1 MKKKYLSLLFSFVAN
16 VVFSQGKFEGE
27 VNYVKTTYSDTSYYT
42 YIIKGDYVR
51 INESNKYKTLVRSYI
66 VNLQD
71 KSILVINPK
80 TQIYTTIDSKKN
92 NNSSKEIRV
101 INTGNYKYINE
112 YRCEQWRVK
121 NEEENTEITYWIAG
135 GNFNFYTPISQI
147 AMPLDDFY
155 LFYNALPT
163 ANLKGSMPMLIE
175 DKTLLRATKSTLLVI
190 SIKSHPVN
198 DSVFSVANY
207 QKLVNLQ

>member
-1 MKKKYLSLLFSFVAN
+1 MKKIYISLLFSFVASA
-16 VVFSQGKFEGE
+16 VFSQGKFEGE
-27 VNYVKTTYSDTSYYT
+27 VNYVKTTFSDTSYYT
-42 YIIKGDYVR
+42 YIIKDDYVR

-92 NNSSKEIRV
+92 NNSTQEMRV
-101 INTGNYKYINE
+101 INTGNYKYING
-112 YRCEQWRVK
+112 YRCDQWRVK
-121 NEEENTEITYWIAG
+121 NEKENTEITYWVAG
-135 GNFNFYTPISQI
+135 GDFNFYTPISQVAI
-147 AMPLDDFY
+147 PLDDFY

-163 ANLKGSMPMLIE
+163 AKLKGSMPMLIE
-175 DKTLLRATKSTLLVI
+175 DKTLLRATKSTLSIV
-190 SIKSHPVN
+190 SIKSQIVDN
-198 DSVFSVANY
+198 SVFSVANY